1 MSIHDGV
8 VTVADDEIPVIVEL
22 NGERIRLSA
31 SGREIG
37 DWHNDEC
44 QISHLTDVTFA
55 IHAENEVLEFTPNQP
70 NTFAAAVNGGMTLE
84 PRLEPEPGP
93 QPEPGLP
100 QEPELPRESEVRHEP
115 EVERSPDATA
125 ASHGAREAPPP
136 KPLTMGLF
144 YALCAA
150 TAGLAIWSLINIIF

>member
-22 NGERIRLSA
+22 DDERIRLSA

-37 DWHNDEC
+37 DWRNDEC
-44 QISHLTDVTFA
+44 QISHLSDTTFT
-55 IHAENEVLEFTPNQP
+55 ISAEDEVLEFTPNQP
-70 NTFAAAVNGGMTLE
+70 SLFATAVNGGLV
-84 PRLEPEPGP
+84 P
-93 QPEPGLP
+93 
-100 QEPELPRESEVRHEP
+100 EP
-115 EVERSPDATA
+115 EVARPPEPEMSSTPSD
-125 ASHGAREAPPP
+125 GAPEAPPA

-150 TAGLAIWSLINIIF
+150 TAGLAIWSLVTILF